1 MDSLP
6 IELVVIEISRY
17 LLTIDKQIMRRIS
30 TKFRDIFTYEII
42 EFDSI
47 KIELVHLI
55 KYKRLWINKKIFS

>member
-6 IELVVIEISRY
+6 IELVFIEISRY